1 MWREEEQEDSCSSCS
16 SNLYLESSNTEI
28 ITVPAE
34 HVPLE
39 HSEVDRTFLMER
51 LLLAAYRLDMENM
64 LRYVQM
70 AQQDGGALGSGAVQ
84 YTDDTVDIQAP
95 DTQDTVPN
103 TDTDTDKDQDID
115 INQTQDSHD
124 TSARH

>member
-16 SNLYLESSNTEI
+16 SYLYLESSNDTEI

-34 HVPLE
+34 HVPRVP
-39 HSEVDRTFLMER
+39 SEVDKTFLMER
-51 LLLAAYRLDMENM
+51 LMEAYRRVMEDIWHETE
-64 LRYVQM
+64 
-70 AQQDGGALGSGAVQ
+70 DGGAHGSHD
-84 YTDDTVDIQAP
+84 TDTVPTA
-95 DTQDTVPN
+95 DTVPATDTVPN
-103 TDTDTDKDQDID
+103 TDQDTDKDQDID